1 MDGQKGMKKL
11 IALCMIAALAVIT
24 LGPALTVATT
34 VDTSGSGVTTG
45 LTRSVGGGA
54 SPIIKAKWEMYGPY
68 ATATGQDALPTAG
81 AQFAPTGEW
90 GSRDIGDTTGEM
102 DFSICAIVTDPD
114 GMADI
119 DGVYTDWYYPGTVAF
134 HPAPSGSPDHINGGR
149 VGDPDFGI
157 NGCAAPVEDENQLT
171 KLDKMDGYDLFCG
184 DIRNNNNNLPT
195 FFGLNGEP
203 HQLINYSY
211 DEICGETGE
220 LMKDTAYV
228 YCADKSLEWEDPA
241 GDYKVEILALD
252 AAGLFS
258 HSGET
263 NLNYNHFEYLP
274 LTGFE
279 VDFESVE
286 YGSVKLNTHKRISGD
301 KTFIEGDGLPSVR
314 NIGNTRL
321 YMWVEQDDMGL
332 GTTDGQWNIQYDARV
347 GNNEAD
353 WKNYWPD
360 TNTWLED
367 ILDLSEVEEMDF
379 SILITKFPFQQSGYT
394 GYMDLGATAAQFRAC
409 TPQ

>member
-1 MDGQKGMKKL
+1 MKKL
-11 IALCMIAALAVIT
+11 IATLIMTSLVVMT
-24 LGPALTVATT
+24 LGPALSVAT
-34 VDTSGSGVTTG
+34 VDTSGAGISTG
-45 LTRSVGGGA
+45 LTRSIGGGA
-54 SPIIKAKWEMYGPY
+54 APIIKAKWEMYGPY
-68 ATATGQDALPTAG
+68 DTATGEDELPAAG
-81 AQFAPTGEW
+81 AQFMPTGIW
-90 GSRDIGDTTGEM
+90 GSRDPQDTTGEM
-102 DFSICAIVTDPD
+102 NFSICAIVTDPD

-119 DGVYTDWYYPGTVAF
+119 DGVYTDWYYPSTIAF
-134 HPAPSGSPDHINGGR
+134 HPAPDDHQDHINGGR
-149 VGDPDFGI
+149 VGDPDYGI

-171 KLDKMDGYDLFCG
+171 KLEKMAGYELFCNQ
-184 DIRNNNNNLPT
+184 IRTNNDNLPT
-195 FFGLNGEP
+195 FFPLVGQTGY
-203 HQLINYSY
+203 YSY

-258 HSGET
+258 HSGEQ

-279 VDFESVE
+279 VDFENVV

-301 KTFIEGDGLPSVR
+301 KTFSEGDGLPSVR

-332 GTTDGQWNIQYDARV
+332 GTTDGQWNIMYDARV

-367 ILDLSEVEEMDF
+367 IVDLSEVEEMDF
-379 SILITKFPFQQSGYT
+379 SILISKFPFQTT
-394 GYMDLGATAAQFRAC
+394 GYIGTMDLSATVAQFRAC
-409 TPQ
+409 DPN